1 MGVPGSSL
9 FGLFPDTGADMKPI
23 KRTYWVLFAVIFLL
37 WWLADD
43 VMGARGFFP
52 LRSSLVN
59 LSGLLAMGAM
69 SLAMLLAVR
78 PALLERWLGGLD
90 KLYRLHKWLGI
101 SALVLGIVHWGWAQI
116 PKWLVRAGLLVKPAG
131 KGTGAPQDGV
141 LGWFHSQRALAEGIG
156 EWAFYVAVLLIL
168 LALLKRFP
176 YRYFFKTHRL
186 LALVYLLLAFHGLVL
201 MKPQYWST
209 PLAPLF
215 ALFMLLGCVAGL
227 ISLTRRIGQRRRVL
241 AEVAELERHPDNRVL
256 RVTLR
261 LQDRWPG
268 HEAGQFAFVTFD
280 PDEGPHPFTISS
292 AWQEDGRLTFLIKA
306 IGDYTAALPQSVKL
320 GDQAVV
326 EGPYGRF
333 DFRGRKAAQIWVGGG
348 IGITPFIARLQW
360 LARQRRDQPVDLFYC
375 TSEPDEPFI
384 ARLRNLARQ
393 AGVRLH
399 VLVSQRDGR
408 LTAERLCQM
417 VPGWRDADLWFCGPL
432 AFGRS
437 LRQGMLEHG
446 VNSEDFHHEL
456 FDMR

>member
-1 MGVPGSSL
+1 
-9 FGLFPDTGADMKPI
+9 MKAI
-23 KRTYWVLFAVIFLL
+23 KRTYWVLFAVITLL

-43 VMGARGFFP
+43 VLAARGFFA

-78 PALLERWLGGLD
+78 PALLERRLGGLD
-90 KLYRLHKWLGI
+90 KVYRLHKWLGI
-101 SALVLGIVHWGWAQI
+101 SALVLSVIHWGWAQI
-116 PKWLVRAGLLVKPAG
+116 PKWMVGWGLLERPAR
-131 KGTGAPQDGV
+131 KGAGV
-141 LGWFHSQRALAEGIG
+141 SPEGILGWFQSQRGLAESLG
-156 EWAFYVAVLLIL
+156 EWAFYAALVLMV
-168 LALLKRFP
+168 LALVKHFP

-186 LALVYLLLAFHGLVL
+186 LALAYLVLAFHGLVL

-215 ALFMLLGCVAGL
+215 ALFMLLGSLAGL
-227 ISLTRRIGQRRRVL
+227 VSLTRRIGHRRRVVG
-241 AEVAELERHPDNRVL
+241 EVAELERHPDNRVL
-256 RVTLR
+256 RVTLQ

-280 PDEGPHPFTISS
+280 PREGPHPFTISS
-292 AWQEDGRLTFLIKA
+292 AWHGDGRLTFLIKA
-306 IGDYTAALPQSVKL
+306 IGDYTAALPQNL
-320 GDQAVV
+320 AIGGPAVV

-333 DFRGRKAAQIWVGGG
+333 DFQGRMTAQIWVGGG

-360 LARQRRDQPVDLFYC
+360 LAKQRRQQSVDLFYC
-375 TSEPDEPFI
+375 TSEPDETFI
-384 ARLRNLARQ
+384 ARLRALARQ
-393 AGVRLH
+393 AQVRLH

-408 LTAERLCQM
+408 LTVERLCQE
-417 VPGWRDADLWFCGPL
+417 VPSWQNADLWFCGPL

-437 LRQGMLEHG
+437 LRRGLIGRGMAP
-446 VNSEDFHHEL
+446 EDFHSEL